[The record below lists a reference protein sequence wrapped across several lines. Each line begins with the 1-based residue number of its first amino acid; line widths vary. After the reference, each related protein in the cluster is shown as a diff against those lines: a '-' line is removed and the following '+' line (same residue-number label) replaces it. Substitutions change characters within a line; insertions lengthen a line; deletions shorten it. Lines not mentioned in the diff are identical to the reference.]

1 MLAGRPSTQ
10 ETVVEHGTIDLLN
23 RLDALYTAVVAD
35 CLDRLDYRHQ
45 VLCPSVRPLYP
56 EARMVGVAFPVL
68 VHPVYEVPAG
78 EHYQQELAAVDNLKP
93 GHAMVVSRNDGSFWG
108 ELLSTAARMRGAN
121 GIVLDGYGRDAQA
134 IMRLRFPTFLRGIH
148 CSDSLGRIDVREFDV
163 AVESGGVLVRPGDLI
178 IADYD
183 GVVVLPRGIASDV
196 IALAEEKVRGE
207 DEVRAHLEAG
217 MPVTEAFERFGVL

>member
-1 MLAGRPSTQ
+1 M
-10 ETVVEHGTIDLLN
+10 EHGTNDLLN
-23 RLDALYTAVVAD
+23 RLDVLYTAVVAD
-35 CLDRLDYRHQ
+35 CLDRLDYRSQAMH
-45 VLCPSVRPLYP
+45 PSVRPLYP

-68 VHPVYEVPAG
+68 VHPVYAVPASD
-78 EHYQQELAAVDNLKP
+78 HYKRELAAVDNLRR
-93 GHAMVVSRNDGSFWG
+93 GHVMVVSRNEGTFWG
-108 ELLSTAARMRGAN
+108 ELLSTSARMRGAN
-121 GIVLDGYGRDAQA
+121 GIVVDGYGRDAQA

-163 AVESGGVLVRPGDLI
+163 PIESGGVLVHPGDLI

-183 GVVVLPRGIASDV
+183 GVVVLPHGIAPDV

-207 DEVRAHLEAG
+207 DEVRTHLEAG

>member
-1 MLAGRPSTQ
+1 MER
-10 ETVVEHGTIDLLN
+10 GTNDLLN
-23 RLDALYTAVVAD
+23 RLDVLYTAVVAD
-35 CLDRLDYRHQ
+35 CLDRLDYRCQAMH
-45 VLCPSVRPLYP
+45 PSIRPLYP

-68 VHPVYEVPAG
+68 VHPVYAVPASN
-78 EHYQQELAAVDNLKP
+78 HYQRELAAVDNLKP
-93 GHAMVVSRNDGSFWG
+93 GQVMVVSRNDGCFWG

-121 GIVLDGYGRDAQA
+121 GIVLDGYSRDAQA

-163 AVESGGVLVRPGDLI
+163 PVESGGVLVHPGDLI

-183 GVVVLPRGIASDV
+183 GVVVLPHEIAPDV

-207 DEVRAHLEAG
+207 DEVRTHLEAG